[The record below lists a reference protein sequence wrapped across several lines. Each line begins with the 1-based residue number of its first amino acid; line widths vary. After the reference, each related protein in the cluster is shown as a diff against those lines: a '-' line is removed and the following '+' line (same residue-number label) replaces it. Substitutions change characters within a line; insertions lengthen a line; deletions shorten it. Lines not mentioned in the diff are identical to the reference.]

1 MQNKNLIVVD
11 MQVDFI
17 TGALA
22 NPNKEWA
29 QKVIQNILKLLKE
42 FDGKIWFTRDTHSA
56 NYLDTQ
62 EGKNLPIPHCIK
74 GTPGWEIIP
83 ELRDYVT
90 ENNVIDKNT
99 FGFPYWDAV
108 LGDRETYGGIEV
120 PPTEVYLAGTVTSI
134 CVDSNAN
141 GVKTAF
147 PEAIVGVYENCC
159 LDLDMECH
167 KAALLAMKC
176 KQINILNI

>member
-22 NPNKEWA
+22 NPNNELT
-29 QKVIQNILKLLKE
+29 QKVIRNIIKLINE
-42 FDGKIWFTRDTHSA
+42 FDGKIWFTRDTHSP
-56 NYLDTQ
+56 NYLETQ
-62 EGKNLPIPHCIK
+62 EGKNLKIPHCIK

-90 ENNVIDKNT
+90 ENNVIDKNA
-99 FGFPYWDAV
+99 FGFPYWGAI
-108 LGDRETYGGIEV
+108 LGDHETYTGIEI
-120 PPTEVYLAGTVTSI
+120 PPTEVYLVGTVTSI
-134 CVDSNAN
+134 CVDSNAI

-147 PEAIVGVYENCC
+147 PEAIVGVYKDCC
-159 LDLDMECH
+159 LDLDEKH
-167 KAALLAMKC
+167 HEAALLAMDA
-176 KQINILNI
+176 KQIKII

>member
-1 MQNKNLIVVD
+1 MNNRHLIVVD

-22 NPNKEWA
+22 NPNTEWA
-29 QKVIQNILKLLKE
+29 QEVIRTIRHLVKT
-42 FDGKIWFTRDTHSA
+42 FDGKVWFTKDTHFA

-62 EGKNLPIPHCIK
+62 EGKNLPVAHCIK

-90 ENNVIDKNT
+90 ENNVIEKNT
-99 FGFPYWDAV
+99 FGFPYWAAV
-108 LGDRETYGGIEV
+108 LGDHETYGGVEI

-141 GVKTAF
+141 GIKTAF
-147 PEAIVGVYENCC
+147 PETIVHVFEDAC
-159 LDLDMECH
+159 LDLTRENH
-167 KAALLAMKC
+167 EAALAAMKA
-176 KQINILNI
+176 KQIKII

>member
-1 MQNKNLIVVD
+1 MKNKHLIIVD

-22 NPNKEWA
+22 NPNTEWA

-42 FDGKIWFTRDTHSA
+42 FDGKIWFTRDTHSF

-62 EGKNLPIPHCIK
+62 EGQNLKIPHCIK
-74 GTPGWEIIP
+74 GTTGWNIIP

-99 FGFPYWDAV
+99 FGFPYFDQLFHARFRTNMPW
-108 LGDRETYGGIEV
+108 R
-120 PPTEVYLAGTVTSI
+120 PPTHRRIL
-134 CVDSNAN
+134 
-141 GVKTAF
+141 
-147 PEAIVGVYENCC
+147 
-159 LDLDMECH
+159 H
-167 KAALLAMKC
+167 KSPALHPVPLLAVSRMFACGLCFLSACEAPSIHPGISIPIFPFLLKPAR
-176 KQINILNI
+176 

>member
-1 MQNKNLIVVD
+1 MKNKNLIIVD

-29 QKVIQNILKLLKE
+29 QKVIQNILKLIKE
-42 FDGKIWFTRDTHSA
+42 FDGRIWFTRDTHFA

-62 EGKNLPIPHCIK
+62 EGQNLKVPHCIK

-99 FGFPYWDAV
+99 FGFPYWAAV
-108 LGDRETYGGIEV
+108 LGDHTTYGGLEV

-147 PEAIVGVYENCC
+147 PEAIVGVYRDCC
-159 LDLDMECH
+159 LDLDEKH
-167 KAALLAMKC
+167 HNAALLAMEA
-176 KQINILNI
+176 KQIKII

>member
-1 MQNKNLIVVD
+1 MNDILLVIDMQN
-11 MQVDFI
+11 DFI
-17 TGALA
+17 DGALGT
-22 NPNKEWA
+22 KEA
-29 QKVIQNILKLLKE
+29 QAIVAPVAKYVSEHKGEVI
-42 FDGKIWFTRDTHSA
+42 FTRDTHGA
-56 NYLDTQ
+56 DYQATN
-62 EGKNLPIPHCIK
+62 EGRHLPVPHCIK

-99 FGFPYWDAV
+99 FGFPYWAAI
-108 LGDRETYGGIEV
+108 LGDHETYAGIEV

-147 PEAIVGVYENCC
+147 PEAIVGVYRDCC
-159 LDLDMECH
+159 LDLDEQH
-167 KAALLAMKC
+167 HRAALLAMEA
-176 KQINILNI
+176 KQIKII

>member
-1 MQNKNLIVVD
+1 MKNKNLVIVD

-29 QKVIQNILKLLKE
+29 KKVIQNILKLIKE

-56 NYLDTQ
+56 NYMETQ
-62 EGKNLPIPHCIK
+62 EGKNLPVPHCIK

-99 FGFPYWDAV
+99 FGFPYWAAV
-108 LGDRETYGGIEV
+108 LGDHETYAGIEI

-147 PEAIVGVYENCC
+147 PEAIVGVYRDCC
-159 LDLDMECH
+159 LDLDEQH
-167 KAALLAMKC
+167 HNAALLAMEA
-176 KQINILNI
+176 KQIKII